1 MLLSST
7 HRPIPLVRRADLQVC
22 PMSLRGEEHVVVK
35 DPLGIRYFQLPL
47 LQYQVLEALDGRRSL
62 SEIQCRVQHSGGS
75 AGISAAEVLRLILD
89 LASKRLIWSQR
100 AGTSDSLWKQAVEER
115 WRSIWAAVCNPFF
128 IRLPGLHP
136 GQTLK
141 WMSQYLG
148 WIYSPGVMAAAAAIL
163 CGTWLFLLLHVDTFL
178 RELPTLSGLLAGD
191 GLWTLWI
198 VVGMLKVLH
207 ELSHGLACERFGAE
221 CQSIGLAFLFFSPCL
236 YCDVTDAWMLDKKSH
251 RVAISMA
258 GVYVE
263 LLISSLGLWLWWF
276 SAPGLFH
283 QICLQVFLA
292 GSFVTLLFNANPLLR
307 FDGYYVLA
315 DLLEI
320 PNLYQRSRQ
329 TIQRIAARYL
339 LGFRLPDDVR
349 VSGNEP
355 LSILAT
361 YGLASMAYQVP
372 LMLGMGLFVY
382 GLLEPIGL
390 SAVVWCCLLGTVLL
404 NSGRFVTWSLR
415 MSRQQKSPRR
425 AMAQSLVSATCC
437 AAALVGIWFCPLGS
451 SITAPVVVEPQSVQP
466 VYVETP
472 GTVRNVFVREGDIV
486 EPGTLLVVLENLELD
501 RSLVALEGL
510 RATHETDIRLAQAVG
525 DPDLMT
531 LAQTAMES
539 TNSQIEHARAEQDR
553 LQLRATISG
562 TLISA
567 KTPSHGS
574 QGISAEPTIES
585 AGKLNPQLIGMHLPR
600 RACLCEIAPGHL
612 WQVALW
618 VDQRSRQFLS
628 VGQTVDVCLDAY
640 SGTVVTGKVVALGA
654 ANEPEIPSVLST
666 KFGGPFVTQTGAG
679 GEESAEPV
687 YHATVILDE
696 LRLPV
701 QSGMR
706 GTGRFTRSAMTVGS
720 WLTEE
725 FHRLFVV
732 R

>member
-22 PMSLRGEEHVVVK
+22 LMSLRGVEHAVVK
-35 DPLGIRYFQLPL
+35 DPLAVRYFQLPL

-62 SEIQCRVQHSGGS
+62 SEILLRVQQSGVS
-75 AGISAAEVLRLILD
+75 VGISAAEVLRLILD

-100 AGTSDSLWKQAVEER
+100 AGTSDDLWKQAVEER
-115 WRSIWAAVCNPFF
+115 WRGVWAAVCNPFF

-141 WMSQYLG
+141 WMSGCLG
-148 WIYSPGVMAAAAAIL
+148 WIYSPMMLAAAAAMIS
-163 CGTWLFLLLHVDTFL
+163 GTWLFLLLHVETFL
-178 RELPTLSGLLAGD
+178 RELPTVSGLLAGD

-207 ELSHGLACERFGAE
+207 ELSHGMACEKFGAE
-221 CQSIGLAFLFFSPCL
+221 CRSIGLAFLFFSPCL
-236 YCDVTDAWMLDKKSH
+236 YCDVTDAWMLERRSH
-251 RVAISMA
+251 RIAISLA
-258 GVYVE
+258 GIYVE
-263 LLISSLGLWLWWF
+263 LLVSSLGLWLWWL

-283 QICLQVFLA
+283 QVCLQVFLA
-292 GSFVTLLFNANPLLR
+292 GSVVTLLFNANPLLR

-320 PNLYQRSRQ
+320 PNLSQRSRQ
-329 TIQRIAARYL
+329 TVQRLAARHL
-339 LGFRLPDDVR
+339 FGFRQADDPR
-349 VSGNEP
+349 ISGNEP
-355 LSILAT
+355 TSMLAT

-372 LMLGMGLFVY
+372 LLLGMGFFVY
-382 GLLEPIGL
+382 GLLEPLGL
-390 SAVVWCCLLGTVLL
+390 AAVAWFCLLGALL
-404 NSGRFVTWSLR
+404 LTSGRFLTWSLR

-425 AMAQSLVSATCC
+425 AFARSFVSAVCC
-437 AAALVGIWFCPLGS
+437 ASVLAGIWFCPLGS
-451 SITAPVVVEPQSVQP
+451 SITAPVVVDPQSVQP

-472 GTVRNVFVREGDIV
+472 GTVLNVFVREGDVV
-486 EPGTLLVVLENLELD
+486 EPGTLLAELENLELD
-501 RSLVALEGL
+501 RRLVTLEGM
-510 RATHETDIRLAQAVG
+510 RAAHETDFRLAQAVG

-531 LAQTAMES
+531 LAKTAMES
-539 TNSQIEHARAEQDR
+539 SAGQIEHARAERDR
-553 LQLRATISG
+553 LQVRATISG
-562 TLISA
+562 TLISTN
-567 KTPSHGS
+567 TPWPDSRTG
-574 QGISAEPTIES
+574 SAEPTAES
-585 AGKLNPQLIGMHLPR
+585 AGRLKEQMIGMHLPR

-612 WQVALW
+612 WQAALW

-628 VGQTVDVCLDAY
+628 VGQQVEVCLDAF
-640 SGTVVTGKVVALGA
+640 SGTVVTGKVVAISA
-654 ANEPEIPSVLST
+654 ANEPEIPAVLST
-666 KFGGPFVTQTGAG
+666 KFGGSLITHSGAG
-679 GEESAEPV
+679 TEEPVEPV

-696 LRLPV
+696 LSLPV

-720 WLTEE
+720 RLTEE

>member
-1 MLLSST
+1 MLLSSS
-7 HRPIPLVRRADLQVC
+7 HRPIPLVRRADLQVSLT
-22 PMSLRGEEHVVVK
+22 SLRGEEHAVVK
-35 DPLGIRYFQLPL
+35 DPLGVRYFQLPL
-47 LQYQVLEALDGRRSL
+47 LQYQVLDALDGRRSL
-62 SEIQCRVQHSGGS
+62 SEILSRIQQGGMTT
-75 AGISAAEVLRLILD
+75 GISAAEVLRLILD

-100 AGTSDSLWKQAVEER
+100 AGTSDSLWKQALEER
-115 WRSIWAAVCNPFF
+115 WRVIGAVVSNPFF

-141 WMSQYLG
+141 WISRYLG
-148 WIYSPGVMAAAAAIL
+148 WIYSPAMVATAIAIII
-163 CGTWLFLLLHVDTFL
+163 GTWLFLLLHVDTFL
-178 RELPTLSGLLAGD
+178 HELPTVSGLLAGD
-191 GLWTLWI
+191 GLWSLWI

-207 ELSHGLACERFGAE
+207 ELSHGMACERFGAE

-236 YCDVTDAWMLDKKSH
+236 YCDVTDAWMLEKKSH
-251 RVAISMA
+251 RIAISMA

-263 LLISSLGLWLWWF
+263 LLISSLALWLWWL

-292 GSFVTLLFNANPLLR
+292 GSVVTLLFNANPLLR

-339 LGFRLPDDVR
+339 LGFRLPDDAR

-382 GLLEPIGL
+382 GLLDPIGL
-390 SAVVWCCLLGTVLL
+390 AAVAWFCLLGTLML
-404 NSGRFVTWSLR
+404 ATGRFLTWSLQ
-415 MSRQQKSPRR
+415 MSRKQKSPGR
-425 AMAQSLVSATCC
+425 AFVQSLVSAACC
-437 AAALVGIWFCPLGS
+437 ASALVGIWFCPLGS

-472 GTVRNVFVREGDIV
+472 GTVRNVFVREGDVV
-486 EPGTLLVVLENLELD
+486 EPGTLLAELENLELD
-501 RSLVALEGL
+501 RRLVSLEGL
-510 RATHETDIRLAQAVG
+510 RAAHETDFRLAQAVG

-531 LAQTAMES
+531 LAKTAMES
-539 TNSQIEHARAEQDR
+539 SASQIEHARAEKDR
-553 LQLRATISG
+553 LQLRASISG
-562 TLISA
+562 TLVSA
-567 KTPSHGS
+567 KTSWQGS
-574 QGISAEPTIES
+574 RGISAEPTAES
-585 AGKLNPQLIGMHLPR
+585 AGMLNSRLIGMRLPR

-612 WQVALW
+612 WQAALW

-628 VGQTVDVCLDAY
+628 VGQPVDVCLDAF

-654 ANEPEIPSVLST
+654 ANEPEIPAVLST
-666 KFGGPFVTQTGAG
+666 KYGGPFVTQSGTG
-679 GEESAEPV
+679 GEEPLEPV

-696 LRLPV
+696 PRLPV
-701 QSGMR
+701 QTGMR

-720 WLTEE
+720 WLTDE

>member
-1 MLLSST
+1 MLLSSM

-22 PMSLRGEEHVVVK
+22 LMSLQGEEYAVVK
-35 DPLGIRYFQLPL
+35 DPLAVRYFQLPP
-47 LQYQVLEALDGRRSL
+47 LQYRVLESLDGRRSL
-62 SEIQCRVQHSGGS
+62 GEILLCVQQSGVS
-75 AGISAAEVLRLILD
+75 VGISAAEVLQLILD

-100 AGTSDSLWKQAVEER
+100 AGTSASLWKQAVDER
-115 WRSIWAAVCNPFF
+115 WRGVWAVVSNPFF

-136 GQTLK
+136 GPTLK
-141 WMSQYLG
+141 WMSGCLG
-148 WIYSPGVMAAAAAIL
+148 WIYSPATVAAAAAMI
-163 CGTWLFLLLHVDTFL
+163 CGTWLFLLLHVETFL
-178 RELPTLSGLLAGD
+178 HELPTVSGLLAGD
-191 GLWTLWI
+191 GVWSLWI
-198 VVGMLKVLH
+198 VVGLLKVLH
-207 ELSHGLACERFGAE
+207 ELSHGMACERFGAE
-221 CQSIGLAFLFFSPCL
+221 CQSVGLAFLFFSPCL
-236 YCDVTDAWMLDKKSH
+236 YCDVTDAWMLERRSH
-251 RVAISMA
+251 RIAISLA

-263 LLISSLGLWLWWF
+263 LLVSSLALWLWWL

-283 QICLQVFLA
+283 QVCLQVFLA
-292 GSFVTLLFNANPLLR
+292 GSIVTLLFNANPLLR

-329 TIQRIAARYL
+329 TIQRLAARYL
-339 LGFRLPDDVR
+339 LGFRLPNDPHAP
-349 VSGNEP
+349 GNEP
-355 LSILAT
+355 TSILAT

-390 SAVVWCCLLGTVLL
+390 SAAVWCCLLGTLL
-404 NSGRFVTWSLR
+404 LTSGRFVTWSLR
-415 MSRQQKSPRR
+415 MSRQQKTPRR
-425 AMAQSLVSATCC
+425 AWAQSLVSATCC

-486 EPGTLLVVLENLELD
+486 EPGTLLVELENLELD
-501 RSLVALEGL
+501 RRLVTLEGL

-525 DPDLMT
+525 DPDLMS
-531 LAQTAMES
+531 LAQTAIES
-539 TNSQIEHARAEQDR
+539 TTSQIEHARAEQDR

-562 TLISA
+562 ALIST
-567 KTPSHGS
+567 KTPWRGS
-574 QGISAEPTIES
+574 PAGSAEPTAES
-585 AGKLNPQLIGMHLPR
+585 AGRLNPQLIGRHLPR
-600 RACLCEIAPGHL
+600 RACLCEIAPSHVWL
-612 WQVALW
+612 AVLW
-618 VDQRSRQFLS
+618 VNQRDRQFVS
-628 VGQTVDVCLDAY
+628 VGQSVDVCLDAF
-640 SGTVVTGKVVALGA
+640 SGSVVTGKVVALGA
-654 ANEPEIPSVLST
+654 ANEPEIPTVLST
-666 KFGGPFVTQTGAG
+666 KYGGRFVTQSGTR
-679 GEESAEPV
+679 GEEPAEPV

-720 WLTEE
+720 RLTEE